1 MNALSANEL
10 KTRGISALH
19 LLNHENKEAM
29 ITVRGREKYVVMTV
43 EQYNHLRECELEA
56 ALLETKKDVE
66 DGNIIIESVAR
77 HIKRIKA

>member
-19 LLNHENKEAM
+19 LLNQENQEAM

-66 DGNIIIESVAR
+66 DGNIIIESVAK
-77 HIKRIKA
+77 HIKRIRA